1 MGPIYRDDKQIR
13 IICREIMSLNLMPA
27 EKITKRFESI
37 VKEID
42 RWTAQTD
49 TKLHENSLIMYIV
62 HGLLARCGHHKFGV
76 CS

>member
-1 MGPIYRDDKQIR
+1 MGPIYRDDKQVR

-42 RWTAQTD
+42 RWSPPIYWSVTYPPGGRLRQTPNCM
-49 TKLHENSLIMYIV
+49 KIL
-62 HGLLARCGHHKFGV
+62 
-76 CS
+76 

>member
-1 MGPIYRDDKQIR
+1 
-13 IICREIMSLNLMPA
+13 MPA